1 MKEKAIITV
10 IGTDKIGIVY
20 HVSKILYENN
30 VNILDISQK
39 VFTDEVFSMVMMVE
53 LPLNLNISELR
64 EKLKCERDLEIYVKG
79 LELFNSMYKI

>member
-10 IGTDKIGIVY
+10 IGTDKVGIVY
-20 HVSKILYENN
+20 YVSKILYENE

-39 VFTDEVFSMVMMVE
+39 VFTDDIFSMVMMVE
-53 LPLNLNISELR
+53 LPEKLNISELR
-64 EKLKCERDLEIYVKG
+64 EKLKSEKDLEIYVKG